1 MKYLWF
7 WFFYERADTKSIHIK
22 YLTILN
28 LFCGEQIGIMD
39 LICGEQIGIQCQ
51 FCGEQIGIMDLICD

>member
-1 MKYLWF
+1 MK
-7 WFFYERADTKSIHIK
+7 EPTTKSIHIK

-39 LICGEQIGIQCQ
+39 LIC
-51 FCGEQIGIMDLICD
+51 D